1 MRTRSPRIISGMVAG
16 TLAAALPFAAAL
28 AAGPDA
34 AGASPGAMDHSAMDH
49 SAMDHGDAGHAG
61 HVMDTS
67 RDAEGRRLFGQTHAM
82 TPAMYDELRAKVPI
96 YRDASKA
103 TIDMSMVNM
112 GQEYQWY
119 ISPATLRNDAGVLI
133 MTHGFREQGDRDFKR
148 RLGNLAA
155 AVPTS
160 LALGM
165 GMMMSDHVQLS
176 IDDLE
181 AAGVS
186 RIVVVPIVST
196 AHNELMRQW
205 EYILGRRD
213 KAEFVTVP
221 QVRHKAELLLAEP
234 PGDDPLIAEII
245 LDHALEMSEAPAK
258 EFVLIVA
265 HGASGPERD
274 VDNREEMKILGNL
287 ARYVREDGGF
297 AGAEGYT
304 LQDDAPREIRDAN
317 VARLR
322 GRVTELRAKGITPI
336 VVTNLLGTR
345 TIQPKIR
352 SDLDGLDYRFNTKGI
367 SQHPTFIKWIEQTV
381 RYRLEEPAPKAAQA
395 AE

>member
-1 MRTRSPRIISGMVAG
+1 MRTATVLPAI
-16 TLAAALPFAAAL
+16 AATAVMALGAPAFAADGGDH
-28 AAGPDA
+28 AGMDH
-34 AGASPGAMDHSAMDH
+34 GKMDHSQMDH
-49 SAMDHGDAGHAG
+49 SKMDHSGHK
-61 HVMDTS
+61 MDTA
-67 RDAEGRRLFGQTHAM
+67 RDAEGRRLWGQQHAM
-82 TPAMYDELRAKVPI
+82 TPSMYDELRAKVPI
-96 YRDASKA
+96 YKDASKA

-119 ISPATLRNDAGVLI
+119 ISPDTLRNDAGVLI

-148 RLGNLAA
+148 RLGNMSNAL
-155 AVPTS
+155 PTS

-176 IDDLE
+176 IEDLE
-181 AAGVS
+181 AAGAS

-205 EYILGRRD
+205 EYILGQRS

-221 QVRHKAELLLAEP
+221 QVRYKAELLLAEP
-234 PGDDPLIAEII
+234 PGDNPLVAEII
-245 LDHALEMSEAPAK
+245 LDNALELSANPAK

-274 VDNREEMKILGNL
+274 IDNKAEMKVLGNL
-287 ARYVREDGGF
+287 ARYIREDGGF
-297 AGAEGYT
+297 AGAEGFT
-304 LQDDAPREIRDAN
+304 LQDDAPPAIRDAN

-322 GRVTELRAKGITPI
+322 AKVTELNGRGITPL

-352 SDLDGLDYRFNTKGI
+352 EDLKDLDYKFNTKGI
-367 SQHPTFIKWIEQTV
+367 SQHPTFIKWIEETV
-381 RYRLEEPAPKAAQA
+381 RYRLEKPARKAARND
-395 AE
+395 

>member
-1 MRTRSPRIISGMVAG
+1 MTRSHHRQYASRL
-16 TLAAALPFAAAL
+16 LAALLTAGPGLAL
-28 AAGPDA
+28 AAGA
-34 AGASPGAMDHSAMDH
+34 ADPAATDHSAMDH
-49 SAMDHGDAGHAG
+49 ASMDHGSMDHAGHA
-61 HVMDTS
+61 MDTG
-67 RDAEGRRLFGQTHAM
+67 RDAEGRRLWGQRHEM

-96 YRDASKA
+96 YRNATKA

-133 MTHGFREQGDRDFKR
+133 MTHGFREQGDRDFKG
-148 RLGNLAA
+148 RLDNLSAA
-155 AVPTS
+155 LPTS

-181 AAGVS
+181 AAGVT

-213 KAEFVTVP
+213 RAEFVTVP

-234 PGDDPLIAEII
+234 PGDNPLIADII
-245 LDHALEMSEAPAK
+245 LDNALELSEDPK
-258 EFVLIVA
+258 REFVVIVA
-265 HGASGPERD
+265 HGASGPDRD
-274 VDNREEMKILGNL
+274 RDNKEEMKILGNL
-287 ARYVREDGGF
+287 ARYIREDGGF
-297 AGAEGYT
+297 AGAEGFT
-304 LQDDAPREIRDAN
+304 LQDDAPPEIRDAN

-322 GRVTELRAKGITPI
+322 ARIVELNARKITPI

-352 SDLDGLDYRFNTKGI
+352 SDLKGLDYRFNTKGI
-367 SQHPTFIKWIEQTV
+367 SQHPSFIKWIEETV
-381 RYRLEEPAPKAAQA
+381 RYRLEEPAPKAARS
-395 AE
+395 E